1 MIVSKADI
9 RELMKNLVLRELKVI
24 DKNINL

>member
-9 RELMKNLVLRELKVI
+9 RGLMKNLVLRELKVI
-24 DKNINL
+24 AKNINL

>member
-9 RELMKNLVLRELKVI
+9 RDLMKNLVLRELKVI
-24 DKNINL
+24 AKNINL

>member
-1 MIVSKADI
+1 MIISKADI

-24 DKNINL
+24 AKNINL

>member
-9 RELMKNLVLRELKVI
+9 RELMKNLVLRELKAI
-24 DKNINL
+24 AKNINL

>member
-24 DKNINL
+24 AKNINL